1 MGSSFPVRGVCW
13 FVAINI
19 QKDLCCLCGWM
30 GPQPLRLALA
40 AVLEQKQE
48 EPVTQAPVG
57 RTAGLG
63 NQLENQCFPLEM
75 DDGGRGQG
83 GGDAGSS
90 LATGDTLVPSGRAG
104 LLGKAAG
111 MA

>member
-1 MGSSFPVRGVCW
+1 MG
-13 FVAINI
+13 
-19 QKDLCCLCGWM
+19 L
-30 GPQPLRLALA
+30 QPLHLALA
-40 AVLEQKQE
+40 ALLERKQE
-48 EPVTQAPVG
+48 EPLTQAPAG

-63 NQLENQCFPLEM
+63 SQLENQCFPFNM

-104 LLGKAAG
+104 LPGKVDG